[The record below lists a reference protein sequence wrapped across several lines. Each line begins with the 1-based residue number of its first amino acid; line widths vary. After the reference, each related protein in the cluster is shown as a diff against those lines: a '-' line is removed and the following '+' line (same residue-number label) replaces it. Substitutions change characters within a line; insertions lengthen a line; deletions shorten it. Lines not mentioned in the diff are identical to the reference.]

1 MIRPPGGRFGESDTT
16 ITGQMVPCPDCG
28 RATGVP
34 VPNESTIVDAAEEA
48 EGSSTTKC
56 PHCDR
61 RFEVGY
67 RLESDD

>member
-1 MIRPPGGRFGESDTT
+1 
-16 ITGQMVPCPDCG
+16 MVPCPDCG